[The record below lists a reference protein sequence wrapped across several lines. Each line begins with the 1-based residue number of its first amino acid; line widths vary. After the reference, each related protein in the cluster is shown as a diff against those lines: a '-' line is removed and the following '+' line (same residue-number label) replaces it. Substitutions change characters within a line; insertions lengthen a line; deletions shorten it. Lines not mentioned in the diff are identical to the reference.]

1 MMKSMIGT
9 RVSDLSNELE
19 MSVAELQSALSDLGV
34 YVAGPAAIV
43 EDAACQILRE
53 TYGKGTNGKVV
64 EITPNFTLRELA
76 TAFGLQAAQLQKKA
90 MDMGV
95 LVAVNQRLDQKVA
108 DSLASVYGYK
118 LRIKTERKQITTP
131 LSHKHRSPG
140 GGPQPRPPV
149 VTIMGHVDHGKT
161 TLLDAIRHTNVVEGE
176 FGGITQHIGAYQI
189 ELEHQGERRRI
200 TFLDTPGHEAFTAM
214 RARGAS
220 VTDIAVLVV
229 AADDG
234 IMPQTIEA
242 IDHAQA
248 AGVAIIV
255 ALNKIDKPGADPE
268 KIKTQLT
275 NLNLVPEEY
284 GGNTICVPVSA
295 KQRQGIDNLL
305 EYILLLAD
313 VLDLKADPHAPPVAT
328 IIEAQSETG
337 RGPVATALVREGTL
351 RIGDAVVAGLSYGKI
366 RAMMNDRGERLNK
379 VTPAM
384 PVEILGLS
392 VVPAAGDVLQVVRDE
407 RIARQTAEQRQQES
421 RINRLQSVSR
431 VTLQDLYQQIREG
444 AVKDLNLIVK
454 GDVQGSVEAVV
465 GALNRLEVTDVRLHI
480 LHSGAGNINESDILL
495 ASASNAIVIGF
506 NVKPE
511 PPATAS
517 AEREHIDVRSYQI
530 IYELTAD
537 IEKAMKGLLEP
548 VYEEVRLGRAEVRR
562 TFKTP
567 KGVVIAGCYVVDGKV
582 VRGANARVIRG
593 DSVIYTGKV
602 ESLRH
607 IKDDVKEIAQGFEC
621 GIVIDDYTEY
631 EAGDIIESF
640 EMQPKNQ

>member
-1 MMKSMIGT
+1 MKSMIGT

-234 IMPQTIEA
+234 SMPQTIEA

>member
-1 MMKSMIGT
+1 MKSMIGT

>member
-1 MMKSMIGT
+1 MIGT

-19 MSVAELQSALSDLGV
+19 MSVAELQAALSDLGV

-64 EITPNFTLRELA
+64 EVTPNFTLRELA
-76 TAFGLQAAQLQKKA
+76 TAFGIQAAQLQKKA

-118 LRIKTERKQITTP
+118 LRIKTERKPITAP
-131 LSHKHRSPG
+131 MPHKHRSPG

-189 ELEHQGERRRI
+189 ELDHQGERRRI

-242 IDHAQA
+242 ADHAQA
-248 AGVAIIV
+248 AGVSIIV
-255 ALNKIDKPGADPE
+255 AINKIDKPGADPE
-268 KIKTQLT
+268 RIKTQLT

-284 GGNTICVPVSA
+284 GGDTICVPVSA
-295 KQRQGIDNLL
+295 KQRKGIDNLL

-313 VLDLKADPHAPPVAT
+313 VLDLKADPHGLPVAT

-351 RIGDAVVAGLSYGKI
+351 RIGDAVVAGLSHGKI

-379 VTPAM
+379 ATPAM

-407 RIARQTAEQRQQES
+407 RIARQTAEQRQQVS
-421 RINRLQSVSR
+421 RLNRLQNVSR

-480 LHSGAGNINESDILL
+480 LHSGVGNINESDILL

-511 PPATAS
+511 TPAAAAS
-517 AEREHIDVRSYQI
+517 EREHIDVRSYQI

-562 TFKTP
+562 TFRTP
-567 KGVVIAGCYVVDGKV
+567 KGVVIAGCYVMDGKI

-593 DSVIYTGKV
+593 DQMIYTGKV

-621 GIVIDDYTEY
+621 GIVVDDYAEY
-631 EAGDIIESF
+631 ESGDIIESF
-640 EMQPKNQ
+640 EMQAKNL